1 LRLDLLRI
9 ECFGFIHKGVETMAR
24 VKRGVVARRR
34 HNKLLALTKGQRA
47 SKHKLVRRAHEAM
60 VHSLNYAF
68 FHRRERKGDM
78 RRIWI
83 TRINAAARANGVTY
97 SQLVNSMAAAGIE
110 LNRKLLAD
118 MAVNDPGAFGAVV
131 KTAVKAK

>member
-1 LRLDLLRI
+1 
-9 ECFGFIHKGVETMAR
+9 M
-24 VKRGVVARRR
+24 
-34 HNKLLALTKGQRA
+34 
-47 SKHKLVRRAHEAM
+47 
-60 VHSLNYAF
+60 HSLNYAF
-68 FHRRERKGDM
+68 IHRRERKGDM

-97 SQLVNSMAAAGIE
+97 SQLVNSMDAAGMD

-118 MAVNDPGAFGAVV
+118 VAVNDPGAFGEIV

>member
-1 LRLDLLRI
+1 
-9 ECFGFIHKGVETMAR
+9 MAR
-24 VKRGVVARRR
+24 VKRGVVSRRR
-34 HNKLLALTKGQRA
+34 HHKLLELTKGQRA

-60 VHSLNYAF
+60 VHSLNYAY

-83 TRINAAARANGVTY
+83 TRINAAARINGVTY
-97 SQLVNSMAAAGIE
+97 SQLVNSMDAAGIDI
-110 LNRKLLAD
+110 NRKILSD
-118 MAVNDPGAFGAVV
+118 MAVRDPDAFNELV